1 MAVSEDNPFRLP
13 PDDEIFLIRD
23 QERKRREK
31 ERERVKTLRVWEKST
46 ASSTVSASVRRSR
59 RVDDSDD
66 AQLADMVAKQTRGAR
81 TESIGRDPRREK
93 ENVTKFVAKKREMFL
108 VQMSLDVKKAEILKL
123 DEKSKQKEE
132 ALQKSQVM
140 LDEDVTRF
148 DAFLQSNDQKAHK
161 AMKDAEDMTKKKQER
176 LHRIKTLKTALS
188 TIQSEIAKHREQ
200 KEECMKYK
208 EFLVEKLTPL
218 EWKEEKKREKIER
231 KKLRKKVWVEDRMAE
246 LARRMQEEIDQAE
259 KALEERQKSEKPK
272 ARSEEAKEAREREKE
287 MEMHRR
293 RIRRKYPTGEAL
305 EQEYVDESSDEEM
318 PLYFQEPRQLLE
330 IFTALEASNLFLIQ
344 NSQDTEQALDEL
356 QQKFAEVRRSSD
368 ATAEARQQNIKH
380 LEHQIQQ
387 ERMKCEALK
396 ETLSL
401 KRGASEQE
409 TLLAEMAEK
418 VAEVHVAC
426 GHTSETDADTLKML
440 GNIEGNL
447 EDWLLE
453 LDEFEETGFA
463 TQVKMLENAKEKQR
477 RDEFR
482 RQRKQQSDRKIEER
496 LKASLIRSQAPIHK
510 KVGKQIMFRSMP
522 LFQAKRVVQEDDG
535 VEEAIKDHELFGIWI
550 NKEGIPKDKPPELS
564 VDQHG
569 RHIGQTMRGP

>member
-1 MAVSEDNPFRLP
+1 VGDLP
-13 PDDEIFLIRD
+13 AAEQWFEHSGKLGLAPNAFSYDALIRAAATRGD
-23 QERKRREK
+23 TAASERWLARAVEASIEPDVATFTSLIFAAARRG
-31 ERERVKTLRVWEKST
+31 
-46 ASSTVSASVRRSR
+46 
-59 RVDDSDD
+59 RVDMASRW
-66 AQLADMVAKQTRGAR
+66 L
-81 TESIGRDPRREK
+81 
-93 ENVTKFVAKKREMFL
+93 
-108 VQMSLDVKKAEILKL
+108 
-123 DEKSKQKEE
+123 
-132 ALQKSQVM
+132 
-140 LDEDVTRF
+140 
-148 DAFLQSNDQKAHK
+148 
-161 AMKDAEDMTKKKQER
+161 
-176 LHRIKTLKTALS
+176 
-188 TIQSEIAKHREQ
+188 
-200 KEECMKYK
+200 
-208 EFLVEKLTPL
+208 
-218 EWKEEKKREKIER
+218 
-231 KKLRKKVWVEDRMAE
+231 LR
-246 LARRMQEEIDQAE
+246 
-259 KALEERQKSEKPK
+259 
-272 ARSEEAKEAREREKE
+272 AKEAGIKPNRVTFLA
-287 MEMHRR
+287 M
-293 RIRRKYPTGEAL
+293 
-305 EQEYVDESSDEEM
+305 
-318 PLYFQEPRQLLE
+318 FQ
-330 IFTALEASNLFLIQ
+330 ACASARPP
-344 NSQDTEQALDEL
+344 DAAQA
-356 QQKFAEVRRSSD
+356 
-368 ATAEARQQNIKH
+368 
-380 LEHQIQQ
+380 
-387 ERMKCEALK
+387 
-396 ETLSL
+396 
-401 KRGASEQE
+401 E